1 MKKLV
6 KLEMGT
12 WIGLACITMLYSL
25 SLKTFEGYLFNDF
38 LYALGISGIV
48 VLHLYAD
55 NIARVQK
62 YSGLIFTK
70 VLYRVNRILFDIYL
84 LLTSWSVYFFKL
96 NDVKEA
102 TMLNMER
109 MTRNFMF
116 ISILGFTV
124 CYFVKRHYDK
134 VSK

>member
-12 WIGLACITMLYSL
+12 WFGLACITLLYSL

-55 NIARVQK
+55 NIARAQK

-102 TMLNMER
+102 TMLNMEIGR
-109 MTRNFMF
+109 ASCRER
-116 ISILGFTV
+116 V
-124 CYFVKRHYDK
+124 
-134 VSK
+134 